1 MQRIKT
7 DPQKNRL
14 YLWLSKLKEAEMA
27 DEVIEVANA
36 VKKLK
41 PGFTCLTE
49 IGEITAPTKKEK
61 RMVRLVMEY
70 LSMMQVSKVVRVED
84 RSIFELLDQNSRE
97 AGSYS
102 ALHADTL
109 ESGEALLDE
118 LCPHGPR

>member
-1 MQRIKT
+1 M
-7 DPQKNRL
+7 
-14 YLWLSKLKEAEMA
+14 SKLTEAEMA

-49 IGEITAPTKKEK
+49 IGEITAPTEKEK

-70 LSMMQVSKVVRVED
+70 LSMMQVSKVVRVGD
-84 RSIFELLDQNSRE
+84 RGTFELLDQNSRE

-102 ALHADTL
+102 ALHADTP
-109 ESGEALLDE
+109 EAGEALLDK
-118 LCPHGPR
+118 LYPSGPR